1 MLFADVITLIP
12 ENSTPHGIFENVK
25 NMPRTV
31 YCNVESIGFNEA
43 YAAREAGLN
52 PEFRVTLADAVEY
65 GGERICE
72 LRGHKYKIVRTY
84 VNRQRIELTVERVDQ
99 WAN

>member
-12 ENSTPHGIFENVK
+12 ENNKPHGIFESVK

-31 YCNVESIGFNEA
+31 YCNVESIGYSEA

-52 PEFRVTLADAVEY
+52 PEYRVTLADAAEY
-65 GGERICE
+65 GNERICE
-72 LRGHKYKIVRTY
+72 LRGHKYRVVRTY
-84 VNRQRIELTVERVDQ
+84 VNRQRIELTIERVDQ